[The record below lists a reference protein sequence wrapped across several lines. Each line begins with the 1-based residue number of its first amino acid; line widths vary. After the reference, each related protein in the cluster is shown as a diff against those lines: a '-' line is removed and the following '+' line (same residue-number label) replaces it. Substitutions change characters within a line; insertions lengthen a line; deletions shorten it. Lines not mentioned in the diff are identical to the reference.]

1 MEESPIE
8 YKVALAGNTAVS
20 KTSLFDKLTTGEFF
34 EKKIAAIQMDKKSLS
49 IEIEVNQNDKM
60 VNKEIKISLID
71 PPGKERFRDIAKK
84 YLRNND
90 GILLLYDVTDK
101 DSFKHIEN
109 WIEII
114 HESLGNHKNSKY
126 IIILI
131 GNKVD
136 LLEFKDYERQVNED
150 EAKAIC
156 EEKSLI
162 WGG

>member
-1 MEESPIE
+1 M
-8 YKVALAGNTAVS
+8 T
-20 KTSLFDKLTTGEFF
+20 
-34 EKKIAAIQMDKKSLS
+34 
-49 IEIEVNQNDKM
+49 
-60 VNKEIKISLID
+60 NKE
-71 PPGKERFRDIAKK
+71 
-84 YLRNND
+84 
-90 GILLLYDVTDK
+90 
-101 DSFKHIEN
+101 SFKHIEN

-131 GNKVD
+131 GNKVN

-150 EAKAIC
+150 KAKAIC